1 MQHSGTGKHS
11 ERGRWR
17 GRGRGRPARRLTA
30 AFALGSA
37 VLVTLAGCVSLGGG
51 KPPESLLTLSP
62 LAPLSAGAGA
72 VAGRDTAGRAI
83 LVQLPDTPAK
93 LDVLRLPVAVSDTEL
108 AYLAEAFWVEK
119 PARLFRRLVGETI
132 RARGQALV
140 IDNDDTPVLADVTL
154 RGTLL
159 DMDYDPRSSSVVVRF
174 EAVRTEA
181 GGKAASR
188 RFEAR
193 ESGVP
198 ADPKAVGPAL
208 NRAANR
214 VAGEIADWLTQQAP
228 A

>member
-1 MQHSGTGKHS
+1 MQRSQTGNRAGS
-11 ERGRWR
+11 EY
-17 GRGRGRPARRLTA
+17 GRGRARRVAAALAAGTA
-30 AFALGSA
+30 MLLA
-37 VLVTLAGCVSLGGG
+37 LAGCVSLGGG
-51 KPPESLLTLSP
+51 KPPESLLTLTP
-62 LAPLSAGAGA
+62 VAAPAVGSGA
-72 VAGRDTAGRAI
+72 VAGRDTTGRAI

-93 LDVLRLPVAVSDTEL
+93 LDVLRLPVTVSDTEL
-108 AYLAEAFWVEK
+108 AYLAEAYWVEK
-119 PARLFRRLVGETI
+119 PARLFRRLVGETV

-140 IDNDDTPVLADVTL
+140 VDNDDTPVLADVTL

-159 DMDYDPRSSSVVVRF
+159 DMDYDPRTSSVVVRF

-181 GGKAASR
+181 GGKATSR

-193 ESGVP
+193 ESGV
-198 ADPKAVGPAL
+198 AAQAGAVGPAL

>member
-1 MQHSGTGKHS
+1 MKDDPVMRQSLATMAH
-11 ERGRWR
+11 
-17 GRGRGRPARRLTA
+17 GRGRLIRLTGA
-30 AFALGSA
+30 ALALA
-37 VLVTLAGCVSLGGG
+37 ALAGCVSLGGG

-62 LAPLSAGAGA
+62 LTPPAAGSGA
-72 VAGRDTAGRAI
+72 VAGRETTGRAI

-108 AYLAEAFWVEK
+108 AYLDEAYWVEK
-119 PARLFRRLVGETI
+119 PARLFRRLMGETL
-132 RARGQALV
+132 RAQGQALV

-159 DMDYDPRSSSVVVRF
+159 DMDYDPRTSSVVVRF
-174 EAVRTEA
+174 DAVRTEA

-193 ESGVP
+193 ESGIAAAP
-198 ADPKAVGPAL
+198 GAIGPAL

-214 VAGEIADWLTQQAP
+214 VAGDVAVWLAE
-228 A
+228 

>member
-1 MQHSGTGKHS
+1 MQHAGERRQS

-17 GRGRGRPARRLTA
+17 RRPQQRAHRLA
-30 AFALGSA
+30 AALAMGVAAAS
-37 VLVTLAGCVSLGGG
+37 LAGCVSLGGG

-62 LAPLSAGAGA
+62 TAAPAAGTGA
-72 VAGRDTAGRAI
+72 VAGRDTPGRAI

-93 LDVLRLPVAVSDTEL
+93 LDVLRLPVTVSDTEL
-108 AYLAEAFWVEK
+108 AYLDEAYWVEK
-119 PARLFRRLVGETI
+119 PARLFRRLVGETL

-140 IDNDDTPVLADVTL
+140 VDNDDTPLLADVTV

-159 DMDYDPRSSSVVVRF
+159 AMDYDLRNSAVVVRF
-174 EAVRTEA
+174 DAVRTDA
-181 GGKAASR
+181 AGKASSR

-198 ADPKAVGPAL
+198 AEASAVGPAI

-214 VAGEIADWLTQQAP
+214 VAGEIADWLAQ
-228 A
+228 